1 MRKLILAATL
11 VTTCALGSSVAFAQF
26 SGPSSAGGF
35 IDKNA
40 PAVNT
45 TGQVISVKDAITLR
59 DDSKVVLEGKIV
71 EQVGKE
77 KYRFKD
83 ASGEVIVEIDNDD
96 WKGIQVT
103 PQDTVLIYGEVDH
116 HRHRPTDIDVDHIML
131 KP

>member
-1 MRKLILAATL
+1 MRKLILATTL
-11 VTTCALGSSVAFAQF
+11 VATCALGSSVAFAQF

-35 IDKNA
+35 VNKNA

-45 TGQVISVKDAITLR
+45 GQTISVKDAMAAR
-59 DDSKVVLEGKIV
+59 DDSRVVLEGKIV

-77 KYRFKD
+77 KYLFRD

-103 PQDTVLIYGEVDH
+103 PETTVVIYGEVDH
-116 HRHRPTDIDVDHIML
+116 HRNRPTDIDVDHIML